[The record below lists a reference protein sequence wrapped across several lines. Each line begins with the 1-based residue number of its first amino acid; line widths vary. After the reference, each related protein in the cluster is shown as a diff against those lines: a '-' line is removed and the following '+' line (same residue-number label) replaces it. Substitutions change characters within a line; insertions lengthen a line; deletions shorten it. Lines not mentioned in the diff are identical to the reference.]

1 MTKDI
6 AIIQFPGSNCEYETQ
21 SACEMV
27 GLVADIVPWNMD
39 FQQLTEYKGFIL
51 PGGFSFQDRVR
62 AGAVSAKLP
71 IMSFVKQQAE
81 SGVPVLGICNGCQ
94 VLAELGLIDLS
105 GLSSVTDM
113 ALAPNMK
120 QGQFNGFRCDW
131 VYVKVKSPQKSV
143 FTQLFDDGD
152 VFPIPIN
159 HGEGNFKFK
168 QGIGIDDHMCFTY
181 CDSQGNERKDF
192 PVNPNGSDFN
202 IAGIANKRG
211 NVLAMMPHPERAVDW
226 YHVPHYMD
234 NTFSYQRRQRTLKH
248 GPWLPFFK
256 SLAQTIKG

>member
-94 VLAELGLIDLS
+94 VLAELGLIES
-105 GLSSVTDM
+105 AFV
-113 ALAPNMK
+113 
-120 QGQFNGFRCDW
+120 
-131 VYVKVKSPQKSV
+131 
-143 FTQLFDDGD
+143 
-152 VFPIPIN
+152 
-159 HGEGNFKFK
+159 
-168 QGIGIDDHMCFTY
+168 
-181 CDSQGNERKDF
+181 
-192 PVNPNGSDFN
+192 
-202 IAGIANKRG
+202 
-211 NVLAMMPHPERAVDW
+211 
-226 YHVPHYMD
+226 
-234 NTFSYQRRQRTLKH
+234 
-248 GPWLPFFK
+248 
-256 SLAQTIKG
+256 